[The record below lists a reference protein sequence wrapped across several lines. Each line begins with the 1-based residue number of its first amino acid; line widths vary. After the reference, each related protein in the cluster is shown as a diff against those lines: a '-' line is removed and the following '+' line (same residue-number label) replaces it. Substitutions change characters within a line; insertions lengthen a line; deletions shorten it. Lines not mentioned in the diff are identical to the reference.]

1 MTLATLPDLSKIT
14 SLMSPIFSFASL
26 YTSTPASLDPRH
38 SPSLCV
44 VALVV
49 ESTWFVAVCADA
61 APVIDAVARN
71 AIARHLES
79 MMFLHCFGNNHAVGL
94 WFQRRNSKSLPRG
107 KVSEKR
113 LTPAPKHCA
122 SHSITSSVRKQRE
135 FRPSLYP
142 WRQMI
147 SRFARC

>member
-26 YTSTPASLDPRH
+26 YTSTWTTLDARH

-71 AIARHLES
+71 AIARHFKS
-79 MMFLHCFGNNHAVGL
+79 MMFLQCLGNNNAVGL
-94 WFQRRNSKSLPRG
+94 WFQRWNSK
-107 KVSEKR
+107 
-113 LTPAPKHCA
+113 
-122 SHSITSSVRKQRE
+122 
-135 FRPSLYP
+135 
-142 WRQMI
+142 
-147 SRFARC
+147 